1 MKLALALG
9 VAFAAMT
16 VVAQAEPERQV
27 FVYQEVLAGGQDA
40 DDDGWVS
47 RAEASIAADRM
58 FAEMDRNDDRR
69 LNDADWPPPEDF
81 DIRIDGDDAHDGEGE
96 RAVIIRRDHEP
107 AQREHGRR
115 VERRIERRIVDGG
128 AGDALIIHRDG
139 DGLELG
145 GPLPAPPH
153 PPVFMAMSSNA
164 QEFDRNGDGAL
175 SQEEFRS
182 QQLRYFD
189 ASDGNGDGR
198 VRAAAPMQWE
208 MALPEP
214 PEPPTPPVPPTPP
227 TPPTAPR

>member
-9 VAFAAMT
+9 VAFAALT
-16 VVAQAEPERQV
+16 VVANAEPERQV

-47 RAEASIAADRM
+47 RAEASNAADRM
-58 FAEMDRNDDRR
+58 FAEMDRNDDGR
-69 LNDADWPPPEDF
+69 LDDADWPSPEDF
-81 DIRIDGDDAHDGEGE
+81 DIHIDGDDAPHGEGE
-96 RAVIIRRDHEP
+96 RTVIIRRDHD
-107 AQREHGRR
+107 AAEHETDRR
-115 VERRIERRIVDGG
+115 VERRIERRVVDGG
-128 AGDALIIHRDG
+128 DGDAVIIQRDG
-139 DGLELG
+139 HELEFDG
-145 GPLPAPPH
+145 PIPAPPH
-153 PPVFMAMSSNA
+153 PPVFMAMSANA

-189 ASDGNGDGR
+189 ASDGNGDSR
-198 VRAAAPMQWE
+198 VRAAPPMHWE

-227 TPPTAPR
+227 TPPRRR